1 MMKNKRLLRLFNDI
15 DEKHIEEAVP
25 TAKKARRRWVKWAAL
40 AACLCLILVGV
51 FAIEKAKTPVL
62 TPESSSAS
70 GVAILYR
77 DKTYIALISPEE
89 RKAVG
94 LPETVTEDVIGEH
107 LAFMKLDGGVADY
120 VEASGETDI
129 ELYACTVNTTRE
141 VLILRDGEAFW
152 PIVRIEK

>member
-1 MMKNKRLLRLFNDI
+1 MKNKRLLNLIGDVDDKF
-15 DEKHIEEAVP
+15 IEEAASATQNP
-25 TAKKARRRWVKWAAL
+25 RHGWVKWAAL
-40 AACLCLILVGV
+40 AACLCLILVGA
-51 FAIEKAKTPVL
+51 FAFGKDKAPVL
-62 TPESSSAS
+62 TPNDSAAS
-70 GVAILYR
+70 GVATLYN
-77 DKTYIALISPEE
+77 DKIYIALISPEE
-89 RKAVG
+89 CKAVG

-120 VEASGETDI
+120 VEAIEETDI

>member
-1 MMKNKRLLRLFNDI
+1 MKNKRLLNLIGDVDDKF
-15 DEKHIEEAVP
+15 IEEAASATQTP
-25 TAKKARRRWVKWAAL
+25 RHGWVKWAAL
-40 AACLCLILVGV
+40 AACLCLILVGA
-51 FAIEKAKTPVL
+51 FTIEKAKTPVL

-89 RKAVG
+89 RQAVG
-94 LPETVTEDVIGEH
+94 LPETVTEDLIGEH

-120 VEASGETDI
+120 VEASEETDM